1 MKAFTLGFCGDNGM
15 DPDFKD
21 IARKFRFEG
30 DFMSACV
37 YGTGHIHDT
46 YALVFQTGDDVH
58 RYILQRINQH
68 VFKDPEGVQ
77 NNIQLVTAHL
87 RRKIIADGGDP
98 QRETL
103 NLIPTLDGNSTYRTA
118 EGDYWRSF
126 DFIEGART
134 YDCVENLDHVY
145 SAAKAFG
152 NFQNMLSDF
161 PSDQLV
167 ETIPNFHHTR
177 KRYQTFLSAV
187 ESDIVNRARFCQPE
201 IEFVTRR
208 AAKTSILTDMLA
220 RDELPERVTHNDTK
234 FNNVMIDDETG
245 EGICIVDLD
254 TVMPGLSLY
263 DFGDAI
269 RSMAT
274 TAAEDEA
281 DLSKVNFDLA
291 VYRCYTRGYLD
302 AAGEILTPREI
313 EQLPFSAILM
323 TFECGMRFLT
333 DHLQGDTYYKIHRQ
347 DHNLDRCRTQFKLVS
362 DMEKQFDVMTDIIE
376 QYPEGI

>member
-1 MKAFTLGFCGDNGM
+1 M

-167 ETIPNFHHTR
+167 ETIPNFHDTR

-281 DLSKVNFDLA
+281 ELSKVNFDLA

>member
-1 MKAFTLGFCGDNGM
+1 M

-87 RRKIIADGGDP
+87 RRKIIAAGGDP

-167 ETIPNFHHTR
+167 ETPTSTIPESATR
-177 KRYQTFLSAV
+177 LS
-187 ESDIVNRARFCQPE
+187 
-201 IEFVTRR
+201 
-208 AAKTSILTDMLA
+208 
-220 RDELPERVTHNDTK
+220 
-234 FNNVMIDDETG
+234 
-245 EGICIVDLD
+245 
-254 TVMPGLSLY
+254 
-263 DFGDAI
+263 
-269 RSMAT
+269 
-274 TAAEDEA
+274 
-281 DLSKVNFDLA
+281 
-291 VYRCYTRGYLD
+291 
-302 AAGEILTPREI
+302 
-313 EQLPFSAILM
+313 
-323 TFECGMRFLT
+323 
-333 DHLQGDTYYKIHRQ
+333 
-347 DHNLDRCRTQFKLVS
+347 
-362 DMEKQFDVMTDIIE
+362 
-376 QYPEGI
+376 

>member
-30 DFMSACV
+30 DFMSGCV

-87 RRKIIADGGDP
+87 RRKIIAAGGDP

-347 DHNLDRCRTQFKLVS
+347 NHNLDRCRTQFKLVS

>member
-87 RRKIIADGGDP
+87 RRKIIAAGGDP